1 MVDLTKIRAQLLGTR
16 YRASEVPA
24 VYECGVYAFF
34 AKPGTFKGLS
44 IDASGLLYVGRSGSS
59 LAGRNHFTHKQSGF
73 SSLRRSLGA
82 LLKNELKLRALPR
95 APGLSPRNIQNYRFH
110 DEGEECLTNWMEDH
124 LTFSFAVVR
133 GDIKAV
139 EKALIAD
146 LQPPLNLTDWPN
158 PEVRYVM
165 DLRAVCAGEARAS
178 QTGAR

>member
-1 MVDLTKIRAQLLGTR
+1 
-16 YRASEVPA
+16 
-24 VYECGVYAFF
+24 
-34 AKPGTFKGLS
+34 
-44 IDASGLLYVGRSGSS
+44 
-59 LAGRNHFTHKQSGF
+59 
-73 SSLRRSLGA
+73 
-82 LLKNELKLRALPR
+82 
-95 APGLSPRNIQNYRFH
+95 
-110 DEGEECLTNWMEDH
+110 MEDH

-158 PEVRYVM
+158 PEARYVM